1 MLKDIQKGFIDAIE
15 FTESEGSVQFINN
28 KSKTLANKICKD
40 FYKKHSVIIEQY
52 KTAMANS
59 GKYFES
65 GEYANIGHD
74 FWLTS
79 QGHGAGFW
87 DRDIDTELEKQ
98 LTKISQTYSF
108 NVYVSRNKINLEC
121 WGL

>member
-1 MLKDIQKGFIDAIE
+1 MLKDIQSGFIQAIE
-15 FTESEGSVQFINN
+15 FTESEGSVQFMTI
-28 KSKTLANKICKD
+28 KAIAIANKICRE
-40 FYKKHSVIIEQY
+40 FYKKHKDVIEAY
-52 KTAMANS
+52 KIAMQKS

-74 FWLTS
+74 LWLTS

-98 LTKISQTYSF
+98 LTEISQTYSF